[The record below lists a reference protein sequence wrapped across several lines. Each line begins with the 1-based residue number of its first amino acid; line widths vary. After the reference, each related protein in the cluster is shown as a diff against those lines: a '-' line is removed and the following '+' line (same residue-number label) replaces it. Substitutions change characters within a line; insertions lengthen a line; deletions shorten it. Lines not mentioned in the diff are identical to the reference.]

1 MTAKPSYII
10 HTLPEKAMT
19 VDWFFGRGHLG
30 IKIKHF
36 ILIVIGWLAAL
47 TPVAFTTWA
56 LINRDSG
63 KSVGGSGR
71 AFVIWDQTMAFL
83 AFFLSFFIVF
93 YLGLFI
99 ANKLSMKR
107 RNQRRT
113 YDEERLRRRIEV
125 AEDMYV
131 EKFGPRE
138 LRVNDAHVQ
147 IQPYGD
153 IETYELRGRYRN
165 YGGE

>member
-1 MTAKPSYII
+1 MTPKPPYVVHS
-10 HTLPEKAMT
+10 LPEREMT
-19 VDWFFGRGHLG
+19 VDWFYGRGHLG
-30 IKIKHF
+30 IKVKHF
-36 ILIVIGWLAAL
+36 VLIVIGWLVAL
-47 TPVAFTTWA
+47 TPVVFTTWA

-63 KSVGGSGR
+63 KNVGGSGR
-71 AFVIWDQTMAFL
+71 AFAIWDQTIAYLGFFL
-83 AFFLSFFIVF
+83 AFFIVF

-138 LRVNDAHVQ
+138 LRVNEAHVQ